1 MGATAF
7 VADPAGNTDVQ
18 VHVQV
23 GEQRVALAGK
33 AVHHCAGQV
42 VAVILEDRQ
51 QAFAGVAF
59 VQEHRQ
65 TQLGSQC
72 QLCLQGFFLQRAR
85 GEVAVEVQAAFTH
98 GAYTWFTQQLAQ
110 LALAAG
116 IPGFGI
122 MRVYA
127 CRGEQVR
134 AARIQLLAQLQR
146 LFADRQA
153 GARQHHLRDPGLKGA
168 LDDCRLLVVETA
180 VGQVDADIDQLHGAI
195 SCRGAASIAKTV
207 FF

>member
-1 MGATAF
+1 MPVRASRA
-7 VADPAGNTDVQ
+7 
-18 VHVQV
+18 
-23 GEQRVALAGK
+23 
-33 AVHHCAGQV
+33 
-42 VAVILEDRQ
+42 
-51 QAFAGVAF
+51 
-59 VQEHRQ
+59 
-65 TQLGSQC
+65 
-72 QLCLQGFFLQRAR
+72 FFLAAGD
-85 GEVAVEVQAAFTH
+85 GEKSPVEVQAAFTH

-153 GARQHHLRDPGLKGA
+153 GRPSAPICVDPGLKGA

-180 VGQVDADIDQLHGAI
+180 VGQVDADIDQLHGAT
-195 SCRGAASIAKTV
+195 SCRGAASIAKTL